1 MPKTPKLRTQY
12 VCSSCEFVASSWY
25 GKCPNCNSWDTLVE
39 TTIAKTGT
47 AASSALASLAPR
59 TAPTKLSQVR
69 ADDFTRIPVSIGEL
83 NRVLGGGI
91 VAGSAVLISGEP
103 GIGKSSLMLQLAAEL
118 SNSLGEVLYVS
129 AEESIQQIKMRA
141 SRLGV
146 NADNLLLLNET
157 SLEEISNHISA
168 LQPKCVIVD
177 SIQTI
182 FSELIDSSAGGVAQ
196 VKECGARLTQLAKS
210 TNIPIFIVGHVTKAG
225 SIAGPLVLQH
235 LVDAVLYLEGERYH
249 TYRLLRSV
257 KNRFGATDEV
267 GVFEMTQEGMVE
279 VSNPSEAFLAER
291 AADAAGNAIA
301 VTLEGTRPLLV
312 EIQALTSVTAFGL
325 PRRTANGVDMN
336 RLLLLTAVL
345 TKRVGLKLYNQDIFV
360 NVVGGLKISE
370 PAADLSV
377 AVAIASS
384 FKDYRVWDD
393 LAVIGEIGLSG
404 ELRNISSAE
413 KRIKEAYKLG
423 FKRALVPFPI
433 ARQYAE
439 KSNGIQLV
447 GVKTVGE
454 ALEAA
459 LIR

>member
-12 VCSSCEFVASSWY
+12 VCANCEFVSSSWY
-25 GKCPNCNSWDTLVE
+25 GRCPNCNTWDSLVE
-39 TTIAKTGT
+39 TVEQRTPATT
-47 AASSALASLAPR
+47 NPLASLAPR
-59 TAPTKLSQVR
+59 STPTALSKVR
-69 ADDFTRIPVSIGEL
+69 ADEFSRIPVALGEL

-91 VAGSAVLISGEP
+91 VLGSAVLISGEP

-118 SNSLGEVLYVS
+118 SNSVGAVLYVS
-129 AEESIQQIKMRA
+129 AEESIQQIKLRA
-141 SRLGV
+141 ARLGV
-146 NADNLLLLNET
+146 NADNLFLLNET
-157 SLEEISNHISA
+157 SLEEISNHVTS
-168 LQPKCVIVD
+168 LQPKLVIVD

-182 FSELIDSSAGGVAQ
+182 YSELIDSAAGGVAQ

-210 TNIPIFIVGHVTKAG
+210 TNIPIFIIGHVTKAG

-235 LVDAVLYLEGERYH
+235 LVDSVLYLEGERYH

-267 GVFEMTQEGMVE
+267 GVFEMTQEGMIE
-279 VSNPSEAFLAER
+279 VANPSEAFLAER

-393 LAVIGEIGLSG
+393 LAVMGEVGLSG
-404 ELRNISSAE
+404 ELRNIASAE
-413 KRIKEAYKLG
+413 KRVKEASKLG
-423 FKRALVPFPI
+423 FKRALVPYPI
-433 ARQYAE
+433 ARQLAD
-439 KSNGIQLV
+439 KTNGIQLV
-447 GVKTVGE
+447 GAKSVGE
-454 ALEAA
+454 ALEMA
-459 LIR
+459 LIK